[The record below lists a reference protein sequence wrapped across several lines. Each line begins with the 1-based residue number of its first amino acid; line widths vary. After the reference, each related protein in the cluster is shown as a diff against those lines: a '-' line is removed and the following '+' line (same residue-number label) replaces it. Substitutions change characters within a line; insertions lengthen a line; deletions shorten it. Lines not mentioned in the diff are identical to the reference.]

1 MKKSIAAL
9 VAAAMLAVSSA
20 YAVPTSFVAPNG
32 STSPF
37 QDWSVGAANSVH
49 AQWEVFTDAVGTPG
63 NLPDVAGSYP
73 AAGTP
78 SGAAAVVIGNEPT
91 AFIASGTAGN
101 IYSFAAPTK
110 FTVTVPNY
118 GLGAGWNSR
127 FVAQIQN
134 QGNPLDFASVRLSYD
149 GGGQLLPYDYT
160 DVLTSTP
167 FAENLFAWDLAG
179 FNPSTF
185 TLTFNASASSMSLDA
200 LAVDTFTQ
208 QGSFAPLDVPE
219 PAAAGLATLGMLGA
233 MIVRR
238 RSRQA

>member
-9 VAAAMLAVSSA
+9 VAAVMLTAGVA
-20 YAVPTSFVAPNG
+20 QAVPTSFVAPNG

-37 QDWSVGAANSVH
+37 QNWSVGAANSVH
-49 AQWEVFTDAVGTPG
+49 AQWELFTDAYSIPG
-63 NLPDVAGSYP
+63 NLPDVPGSYP

-91 AFIASGTAGN
+91 AFIAGGSAGN
-101 IYSFAAPTK
+101 IYSFAALTK

-134 QGNPLDFASVRLSYD
+134 QGSPLDFASIQLSYD
-149 GGGQLLPYDYT
+149 GGSQLLPYDYT
-160 DVLTSTP
+160 DVLTDTP

-185 TLTFNASASSMSLDA
+185 TLTFSASATSMSLDA

-208 QGSFAPLDVPE
+208 QGAFAPMSVPE
-219 PAAAGLATLGMLGA
+219 PAAGALAALGA
-233 MIVRR
+233 IGTLVVRR
-238 RSRQA
+238 RAARA

>member
-9 VAAAMLAVSSA
+9 VAAVLLTASA
-20 YAVPTSFVAPNG
+20 AHAVPTSFVAPNG

-63 NLPDVAGSYP
+63 NLPDIAGSFP

-78 SGAAAVVIGNEPT
+78 SGTAAVVIGNTPS
-91 AFIASGTAGN
+91 AFLTGGGN
-101 IYSFAAPTK
+101 IYSFAAPTS

-118 GLGAGWNSR
+118 GYGAGWNTR

-134 QGNPLDFASVRLSYD
+134 QGSLLDFASVRLSYD
-149 GGGQLLPYDYT
+149 GGSQSLPYDYT
-160 DVLTSTP
+160 DELIGTP
-167 FAENLFAWDLAG
+167 APENLFAWDLAG

-208 QGSFAPLDVPE
+208 TGAFAPMGVPE
-219 PAAAGLATLGMLGA
+219 PAAGTLAALGA
-233 MIVRR
+233 IGTIVVRR
-238 RSRQA
+238 RAARVS